1 MTPTPDAVKASAPC
15 PRHACGTLRVAHVE
29 CTTCGWFGTPKDAG
43 LSAELSALRRGVSV
57 EDARVAYEN
66 AFVESNSVDRRLF
79 GWHARAH
86 EAGLKAV
93 LALGETGKGVKP

>member
-1 MTPTPDAVKASAPC
+1 MTPTPDAVKASAIEE
-15 PRHACGTLRVAHVE
+15 LLDRVRVTGSRKELGDDLVDRAR
-29 CTTCGWFGTPKDAG
+29 
-43 LSAELSALRRGVSV
+43 AELSALRRGVSV

-93 LALGETGKGVKP
+93 LALVETGKGVKP